1 MNVDNVGYYCGVL
14 MRSARLIAVGLSWP
28 LHQNCELGVAI
39 SGVGEKKCSGFN
51 QVAPALHCIV
61 LSSYIK

>member
-1 MNVDNVGYYCGVL
+1 M
-14 MRSARLIAVGLSWP
+14 IAVGLSWP

-39 SGVGEKKCSGFN
+39 SGKKCSGFN

-61 LSSYIK
+61 LGSYIK